1 MVSGAA
7 WRSNRS
13 MSMNP
18 LFASHSGGRRRQDN
32 PDDIAV
38 PEEAEDLPLSPDDD
52 FSVIPDEERVIDMP
66 S

>member
-1 MVSGAA
+1 
-7 WRSNRS
+7 
-13 MSMNP
+13 MNP

-32 PDDIAV
+32 PDDIPG
-38 PEEAEDLPLSPDDD
+38 PEETEDLPLAPEDD